1 MPVAVRKDG
10 DFFSHGLPGLAGSR
24 LDDGRDLRCF
34 SGPDADNALIGDFPA
49 EGFHLAMLIKFL
61 FEKNRPAGI
70 GSQRP
75 GSREEEVPRPI
86 LHLDTMAQKGGVTR
100 HVAKFG
106 KDVHTGQ

>member
-10 DFFSHGLPGLAGSR
+10 DFFSHGLSSLAGRHLHDS
-24 LDDGRDLRCF
+24 RDLRCF

-75 GSREEEVPRPI
+75 GSREEEVPRAI
-86 LHLDTMAQKGGVTR
+86 LHLDTMA
-100 HVAKFG
+100 
-106 KDVHTGQ
+106 